1 MAFKLRGGKNP
12 MQKNFASSFKQDDEY
27 KPSVST
33 KRALRT
39 GEDKYGQTGEE
50 YTTDATGNLLSM
62 LGTYGT
68 GGGISGVQEDIDDW
82 GEIGRGAA
90 ERSYYEHQVGDKGK
104 EMWGQ
109 GQTYGEDLEERDIA
123 TMTGWDEVKG
133 GAENV
138 WGDEGGKVHQQQMDD
153 HMGAYNELVERVRS
167 GDPAAQGELDEFL
180 SKGTDFYAASGR
192 LAEQKRQG
200 DLGAQRSTQDAFER
214 EVMRRTNL
222 AQGLANQKAKEAEAE
237 QAKIDA
243 MSNRQRK
250 KYLKEQEAEKAYEAN
265 LEKAQDEIMGVPDF
279 EKTPMEKSG
288 FKMGGSYHYGKKK
301 KV

>member
-1 MAFKLRGGKNP
+1 RGGKNP

-62 LGTYGT
+62 LGAYGT
-68 GGGISGVQEDIDDW
+68 DKMIPGVQEDIDKR
-82 GEIGRGAA
+82 GEIGRSAS
-90 ERSYYEHQVGDKGK
+90 ERTYYE
-104 EMWGQ
+104 GQ
-109 GQTYGEDLEERDIA
+109 PYGSDLEQSDIA
-123 TMTGWDEVKG
+123 KMKEWEQVKG
-133 GAENV
+133 GVSSWA
-138 WGDEGGKVHQQQMDD
+138 DEGGEIHQSKMDD

-180 SKGTDFYAASGR
+180 SKGSDFWSAAAR
-192 LAEQKRQG
+192 QAEQKRQG
-200 DLGAQRSTQDAFER
+200 DLGAERSSQQAFER

-222 AQGLANQKAKEAEAE
+222 AQGLADQKAKEAAAE

-243 MSNRQRK
+243 MSRGQ
-250 KYLKEQEAEKAYEAN
+250 
-265 LEKAQDEIMGVPDF
+265 
-279 EKTPMEKSG
+279 
-288 FKMGGSYHYGKKK
+288 
-301 KV
+301 